1 MSSRH
6 IIPSD
11 RPSVYDQLTTLDR
24 AAIVR
29 PNNPPAG
36 IAGFL
41 FDYDIEE
48 FMELMSEITDN
59 AIEDNTSLQDN
70 IALLPE
76 RVTLRGIIAELT
88 DVGAAQPTVVAQPA
102 PLPLVP
108 GLFPPFAIGQNLNFG
123 AQFGTGLDSAT
134 AGILDTGL
142 AAFGSINGAVGPFS
156 AEAIVRTVAGEL
168 SLVIA
173 VSNPVLA
180 AINAAVNYAV
190 KSLTGGNSAT
200 SAAIATAINVAV
212 GNVIGNALTPDV
224 SELIIQSVNASIST
238 TSGTNP
244 GPSAG
249 ASATMYQYYLNRS
262 AIQPG
267 DTQQTLALGYFYQMW
282 RGRQLFSVETP
293 WGVMNDMAILSV
305 RVEQGEDSKSSST
318 FAITFKKIRIAKS
331 VNVNL
336 GQLAGRTA
344 FQASAS
350 QPAQNGNVGQT
361 PATPQQE
368 TSWLATLLGKGGP

>member
-1 MSSRH
+1 MNKH
-6 IIPSD
+6 VIPSD
-11 RPSVYDQLTTLDR
+11 RPSIYDQLTTLDR

-41 FDYDIEE
+41 FDYDVEE
-48 FMELMSEITDN
+48 FMDLLSEITDN

-76 RVTLRGIIAELT
+76 RITLRGMIAELT
-88 DVGAAQPTVVAQPA
+88 DAGAEVPVVVATPA

-108 GLFPPFAIGQNLNFG
+108 GLFPPFASAQSLVFG
-123 AQFGTGLDSAT
+123 ALFGTGLDPVT
-134 AGILDTGL
+134 ASILDAGL
-142 AAFGSINGAVGPFS
+142 SAAGSVNGSIGPFS

-200 SAAIATAINVAV
+200 SAAISAAINVAV
-212 GNVIGNALTPDV
+212 GNVIGAGLTPDV
-224 SELIIQSVNASIST
+224 SELITQSVNASIAT
-238 TSGTNP
+238 TAGTNP
-244 GPSAG
+244 GPLAG
-249 ASATMYQYYLNRS
+249 ASASMYQYYLNRS
-262 AIQPG
+262 PVQPG
-267 DTQQTLALGYFYQMW
+267 ETAQSLANGYFYQMW

-293 WGVMNDMAILSV
+293 WGVMNDMALLNV
-305 RVEQGEDSKSSST
+305 RAEQGEDTKSSST
-318 FAITFKKIRIAKS
+318 FALTFKKIRIAKNVS
-331 VNVNL
+331 VNL
-336 GQLAGRTA
+336 GTLAGRA
-344 FQASAS
+344 VFQAAADSPS
-350 QPAQNGNVGQT
+350 QNGTAGQT
-361 PATPQQE
+361 PATPAQE
-368 TSWLATLLGKGGP
+368 TSWLATLVGKGNP